1 MIKTTVTPLD
11 ISTVLDF
18 KARTNKEVS
27 AESLNMLAIASA
39 NNGIKTINTSLGECT
54 GYIAF
59 ARINKEAVRRMMRIG
74 LPPSFLYEFNE
85 GHIIFVLY
93 LCLDPTKC
101 IDSRRKMR
109 RHFKRTRVFCYFRK
123 DYFVIVAHKNRKVVY
138 MKKFRQEIK
147 QG

>member
-59 ARINKEAVRRMMRIG
+59 ARINKEAVRRMMRTG

-85 GHIIFVLY
+85 GHIIFVLD
-93 LCLDPTKC
+93 LCLNQKKGS
-101 IDSRRKMR
+101 DSWRNMR
-109 RHFKRTRVFCYFRK
+109 WHFKNTRVFCYFRK
-123 DYFVIVAHKNRKVVY
+123 GYFVLVAQKNKKVVY